1 MSTGELRC
9 PLGVQSV
16 ARARI
21 PLSAFQVP
29 KGKLA
34 LTLLLHGQKG
44 LTAVFEATDIDRWIT
59 AFEVGMDIEIGDRAD
74 QWTHVQ
80 IRELLRR
87 ALGDGSVDLDTCTAA
102 ALWLALNHPFGAEI
116 VRRHVS
122 ASLRE
127 TDRAHITLSSDARHM
142 WSVAV
147 SEKPVE
153 PEAVMAAFPPGANVC
168 LDFRSSA
175 KPPMPPMS

>member
-1 MSTGELRC
+1 M
-9 PLGVQSV
+9 
-16 ARARI
+16 
-21 PLSAFQVP
+21 P

-34 LTLLLHGQKG
+34 LTLLLHGHKG
-44 LTAVFEATDIDRWIT
+44 LTAVFEATDIDHWIT
-59 AFEVGMDIEIGDRAD
+59 AFEVGMGIEIADRAD

-87 ALGDGSVDLDTCTAA
+87 ALRDSSADLDTCTAA
-102 ALWLALNHPFGAEI
+102 GLWLALNHPFWAET

-122 ASLRE
+122 AASLRE
-127 TDRAHITLSSDARHM
+127 SDRAHITLTSDARHM

-153 PEAVMAAFPPGANVC
+153 PEKVKAAFPPGANVC
-168 LDFRSSA
+168 LDFGSPA
-175 KPPMPPMS
+175 KPPMPQ